1 MKPRG
6 KWQGMLTILRFNW
19 PLYLIAAAVFLIAL
33 TGLLGGF
40 PPLIQI
46 VSSLV
51 LAGSGYFW
59 VGSLGVSH
67 LIYDRS
73 DLYRW
78 RWLTRALA
86 GAPTHRIG
94 FCHTGFDES
103 SAALRHQ
110 LTFTDWVQL
119 DHYDPA
125 RMTEPSIR
133 RARRLFPPVAGTSS
147 APFDHWPV
155 ESASLDGVFAL
166 LAIHELR
173 HEKERTA
180 WFTEARRS
188 LKPGGRIVLVEHV
201 RDLANFLAFG
211 PGFFHFHSP
220 ASWRRSWTDAGL
232 RLTDEFRLTPWV
244 RVFVI
249 SPA

>member
-19 PLYLIAAAVFLIAL
+19 PIYLIAAAVFFIAL
-33 TGLLGGF
+33 TGVWIGLQPTVRIIGAFALM
-40 PPLIQI
+40 
-46 VSSLV
+46 
-51 LAGSGYFW
+51 GSAYFW
-59 VGSLGVSH
+59 LGSLGVSH

-78 RWLTRALA
+78 KWLARALD
-86 GAPTHRIG
+86 GASTNKIG
-94 FCHTGFDES
+94 FCHTGFDDS
-103 SAALRHQ
+103 SASLRHQ
-110 LTFTDWVQL
+110 LAFTDWVQL

-125 RMTEPSIR
+125 HMTEPSIR
-133 RARRLFPPVAGTSS
+133 RARRLFPPVEGTCP
-147 APFDHWPV
+147 APFDRWPV
-155 ESASLDGVFAL
+155 DATSLDVIFAL
-166 LAIHELR
+166 FAIHELR
-173 HEKERTA
+173 HHEERAA
-180 WFTEARRS
+180 WFNEARRC

-220 ASWRRSWTDAGL
+220 ASWRRDWTDAGL
-232 RLTDEFRLTPWV
+232 RLADEFRLTPWV

-249 SPA
+249 FPA